1 MIQEILIAVVPTI
14 ASAGVGVSVAV
25 MNRHNK
31 VRAKFRTQE
40 NDILYDS
47 IEAVGELAE
56 LTAKCYKSGGIMN
69 GNLDAAITKRT
80 QAKEARGKYL
90 KEVNNAMKNW

>member
-25 MNRHNK
+25 VNRHNK

-69 GNLDAAITKRT
+69 GNLDAAIEKRKS
-80 QAKEARGKYL
+80 AKEARIKYL
-90 KEVNNAMKNW
+90 EDVNDEMKRW

>member
-1 MIQEILIAVVPTI
+1 MVQEILIAVVPTI
-14 ASAGVGVSVAV
+14 ASAGVGVSVAI

-31 VRAKFRTQE
+31 IRAKFRTQE
-40 NDILYDS
+40 NDVLYDS

-56 LTAKCYKSGGIMN
+56 LTATCYKSGGIMN
-69 GNLDAAITKRT
+69 GNLDKAIEKRKA
-80 QAKEARGKYL
+80 AKEARVKYL